1 MARISSYNLDT
12 SVSKTDKVI
21 GTDSSGNTT
30 KNFKLQDVAEF
41 FNTASIFNV
50 NGQVVYKFKTQSFP
64 NAGEFNLPNGATS
77 SFSTITQFLISH
89 INSNDQN
96 IKDYLNYFEGLN
108 IMITQTDN
116 PNTFA
121 TYAIETVSSNVGEN
135 YATFEVGFI
144 EGSGSLIVDSHYAI
158 SYLAAS
164 TATDDKNFVFPIDGV
179 SFHSFSGGSPFTI
192 THSLNKYPSVTI
204 MDSAGSEIYGDIQH
218 INKNS
223 FNITFNTNQSARVFV
238 N

>member
-1 MARISSYNLDT
+1 MARINTYSQDA
-12 SVSKTDKVI
+12 SV
-21 GTDSSGNTT
+21 T
-30 KNFKLQDVAEF
+30 KNDKLIGSDSGGDTRNFSLESIADF
-41 FNTASIFNV
+41 LNTSSLINI
-50 NGQVVYKFKTQSFP
+50 NGQLVYQFKTQSFP
-64 NAGEFNLPNGATS
+64 NDGEFNLPNGATS

-144 EGSGSLIVDSHYAI
+144 EGSGSLIVDNHYAI